1 MSFSANVKEE
11 LCRADIR
18 NKCCAQAEAY
28 GILLFCNSFT
38 GTEIKI
44 VTENPHLSLRL
55 PPLFWKAFRVDFD
68 TYPEVLGEGGK
79 QTFGIQDPEKLA
91 AIWETYGYDPKS
103 SVAHHINYAVLEEQ
117 CDRISFLR
125 GAFLSG
131 GSATDPGKGYH
142 LELSTSHY
150 SVSRELG
157 ALMREIGFEPK
168 ETTRKA
174 NYVTYFKSS
183 AVIEDFLTTLGA
195 PVQAMQIMEA
205 KVEKQ
210 LRGGVNRRVNCDAA
224 NLDKTVEAAMEV
236 IHAIQR
242 LEERAMLDS
251 LPEKIKEAALLRRE
265 NPEATLSELAAMCM
279 PPVTKSAFNHRLRK
293 LLTLAGEEN

>member
-1 MSFSANVKEE
+1 MSFSADVKEE
-11 LCRADIR
+11 LCRADIK

-44 VTENPHLSLRL
+44 VTENPNLSLRL

-68 TYPEVLGEGGK
+68 TYPEVLGEAGK
-79 QTFGIQDPEKLA
+79 QTFGIQDPGKLTT
-91 AIWETYGYDPKS
+91 IWETYGYDPKS
-103 SVAHHINYAVLEEQ
+103 SIAHHINYAVLEEQ
-117 CDRISFLR
+117 CDRLSFLR

-131 GSATDPGKGYH
+131 GSATDPSKGYH
-142 LELSTSHY
+142 LELTTSHY

-224 NLDKTVEAAMEV
+224 NLDKTVEAAMELIEA
-236 IHAIQR
+236 IHR
-242 LEERAMLDS
+242 LEERGMLDN
-251 LPEKIKEAALLRRE
+251 LPEKLKEAARLRKE
-265 NPEATLSELAAMCM
+265 NPEATLTELAAMCV

-293 LLTLAGEEN
+293 LLALAGEER

>member
-1 MSFSANVKEE
+1 
-11 LCRADIR
+11 
-18 NKCCAQAEAY
+18 
-28 GILLFCNSFT
+28 
-38 GTEIKI
+38 
-44 VTENPHLSLRL
+44 
-55 PPLFWKAFRVDFD
+55 
-68 TYPEVLGEGGK
+68 
-79 QTFGIQDPEKLA
+79 
-91 AIWETYGYDPKS
+91 
-103 SVAHHINYAVLEEQ
+103 VAHHINYALLEEQ

-157 ALMREIGFEPK
+157 ALMRELGFEPK

-195 PVQAMQIMEA
+195 PIQAMQIMEA

-242 LEERAMLDS
+242 LEERAMMDS
-251 LPEKIKEAALLRRE
+251 LPEKLKEAALLRKE
-265 NPEATLSELAAMCM
+265 NPEATLSELAAMCV
-279 PPVTKSAFNHRLRK
+279 PPVTKSAFNHRLKK
-293 LLTLAGEEN
+293 LLSLAGEEN

>member
-1 MSFSANVKEE
+1 VSFSANVKEE
-11 LCRADIR
+11 LCRADIK

-38 GTEIKI
+38 DTEIKI

-68 TYPEVLGEGGK
+68 TYPEVLGETGK
-79 QTFGIQDPEKLA
+79 QSFGIRDPEKLA
-91 AIWETYGYDPKS
+91 AIWETYGYEPKS
-103 SVAHHINYAVLEEQ
+103 SIAHHINYAVLEEQ

-125 GAFLSG
+125 GAFLAG

-236 IHAIQR
+236 IHAIHR

-251 LPEKIKEAALLRRE
+251 LPEKLKEAALLRKE
-265 NPEATLSELAAMCM
+265 HPEGTLTELAAMCT

-293 LLTLAGEEN
+293 LLALAGEEN

>member
-224 NLDKTVEAAMEV
+224 NLDKTVEAALEV

-251 LPEKIKEAALLRRE
+251 LPEKLKEAALLRRE

>member
-1 MSFSANVKEE
+1 MSFSAHVKEE
-11 LCRADIR
+11 LCRSDIK

-44 VTENPHLSLRL
+44 VTENPYLSLRL

-79 QTFGIQDPEKLA
+79 QTFGIQDPEKLTT
-91 AIWETYGYDPKS
+91 IWETFGYDPKS
-103 SVAHHINYAVLEEQ
+103 SVAHHINYALLEEQ

-157 ALMREIGFEPK
+157 ALMRELGFEPK

-195 PVQAMQIMEA
+195 PIQAMQIMEA

-242 LEERAMLDS
+242 LEERAMMDS
-251 LPEKIKEAALLRRE
+251 LPEKLKEAALLRKE
-265 NPEATLSELAAMCM
+265 NPEATLSELAAMCV
-279 PPVTKSAFNHRLRK
+279 PPVTKSAFNHRLKK
-293 LLTLAGEEN
+293 LLSLAGEEN

>member
-1 MSFSANVKEE
+1 VSFSANVKEE

-251 LPEKIKEAALLRRE
+251 LPEKLKEAALLRRE